1 LVALLLKLKNNELA
15 GAECKLSP
23 KHAATVMLVS
33 GGYPEDFEK
42 GKIMTGFEN
51 CENSLL
57 FHAATKQVGNN
68 MITNG
73 GRVLAI
79 TSLADDLQTALKSSK
94 ANAEKIQ
101 YEGKYYRKDIGWEFS

>member
-1 LVALLLKLKNNELA
+1 
-15 GAECKLSP
+15 
-23 KHAATVMLVS
+23 MLVQ
-33 GGYPEDFEK
+33 
-42 GKIMTGFEN
+42 
-51 CENSLL
+51 
-57 FHAATKQVGNN
+57 KQVGNN

-79 TSLADDLQTALKSSK
+79 TTLADDLQTALKSSK